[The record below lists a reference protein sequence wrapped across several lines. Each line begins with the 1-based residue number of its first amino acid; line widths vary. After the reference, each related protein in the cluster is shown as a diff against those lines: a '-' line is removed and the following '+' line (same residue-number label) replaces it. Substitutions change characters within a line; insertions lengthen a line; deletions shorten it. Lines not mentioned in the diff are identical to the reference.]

1 MTSPE
6 PARTP
11 LAERLSPVPGPSGIN
26 LRPREGKNN
35 VDVAAEGESKGG
47 RGGRVKR
54 RGQAGDPGG
63 SGRAGRPPQ
72 QPPSRGARAK
82 RGGGKKVTFG
92 NPPHHGHNDKSKAQ
106 AAFGRGGGGAGR
118 YVHGGRKN
126 ANPNAQSEAPIGKK
140 VSEMA
145 FLKFEPVAGERGLL

>member
-35 VDVAAEGESKGG
+35 VDVAPVGGEVGKSKGGG
-47 RGGRVKR
+47 RGGRLKK
-54 RGQAGDPGG
+54 RGQAGNPGG
-63 SGRAGRPPQ
+63 SGRRGQAQTPP
-72 QPPSRGARAK
+72 PSTSCSRGARTK

-92 NPPHHGHNDKSKAQ
+92 NAPPHHSHRDKSNKAQ
-106 AAFGRGGGGAGR
+106 AALGHAAGAEAGK
-118 YVHGGRKN
+118 YVRGGRKN
-126 ANPNAQSEAPIGKK
+126 ANPNAQPEALNNGKK
-140 VSEMA
+140 V
-145 FLKFEPVAGERGLL
+145 